1 MQIDYNLL
9 KTLLDSKKKK
19 IISNNFL
26 SIRNIPK
33 TKHEGKMN

>member
-9 KTLLDSKKKK
+9 KTLLDGKKK

-26 SIRNIPK
+26 FIRNIPK
-33 TKHEGKMN
+33 TKQEGKMN